1 MFIYCLFTGFPNVTS
16 DNTSNFNIPFC
27 DFKER
32 QPKVINTLMLGI
44 IGQTALSFIIYMLYL
59 YTRVLE
65 KRQVNISTV

>member
-1 MFIYCLFTGFPNVTS
+1 MFIYCLFTGFPN

-27 DFKER
+27 DIKER
-32 QPKVINTLMLGI
+32 QPKVINTLLFGI
-44 IGQTALSFIIYMLYL
+44 IGLTAPSFIIYMIYL